1 MSSKPYATEAQIYIA
16 TEELRQQVQALIDS
30 GLISKN
36 PVFDSVTVN
45 GLIMVNDQGCLIDSE
60 GNEIIANKQD
70 KLISGET
77 IKTING
83 KSILGPGNIKISGG
97 EGSEYFAGEGI
108 IITEDNYIKIDF
120 TKIPSLEKVEE
131 LSSSLNTLSKRVA
144 KDEEILSTKQ
154 DILTDSGEDQ
164 NVKTINGKSILGSGD
179 LTISGELK
187 PEYEEYLK
195 KVTFKTPSINE
206 LTLLNAS
213 GNTVSGGTYE
223 AKSSFTVSK
232 FKHYETNP
240 NNIEGKLSIEGQNI
254 DPVGT
259 STTIEFTSPITIS
272 SNKSFTL
279 SGKDTL
285 GGNVSKS
292 VSFSFARYAYSN
304 VTSAESAPKSGTKL
318 SVESTFFS
326 SGSEF
331 NYKVGDYLYLY
342 ASKSGMKVET
352 NVLGQW
358 VEVEFESL
366 DSMDDFT
373 QSNGQTNK
381 MYVYR
386 VGPFINDGSAKYRVK

>member
-1 MSSKPYATEAQIYIA
+1 MAGKPYATEGQVYIA
-16 TEELRQQVQALIDS
+16 AEELRQQVQALIDS

-36 PVFDSVTVN
+36 PIFDSVTVN
-45 GLIMVNDQGCLIDSE
+45 GLIMLNDEGCLIDSE
-60 GNEIIANKQD
+60 GNEIIANKQNR
-70 KLISGET
+70 LISSKN

-83 KSILGPGNIKISGG
+83 ESILGEGNLEVGG
-97 EGSEYFAGEGI
+97 GGRSYHAGDGI
-108 IITEDNYIKIDF
+108 IITEDNYIKVDF
-120 TKIPSLEKVEE
+120 SKVSGIEKVEK
-131 LSSSLNTLSKRVA
+131 LSSDLVTLTNKVIN
-144 KDEEILSTKQ
+144 DEEILIKKQ
-154 DILTDSGEDQ
+154 DILKDSGEDQ
-164 NVKTINGKSILGSGD
+164 NIKTINGKSILGSGD

-195 KVTFKTPSINE
+195 KVTFKTPSISE

-213 GNTVSGGTYE
+213 GGTISGGTYE

-240 NNIEGKLSIEGQNI
+240 NNIEGKLRIEGQNI

-304 VTSAESAPKSGTKL
+304 VTSEESAPKSGTKL
-318 SVESTFFS
+318 SVESTFSS

-331 NYKVGDYLYLY
+331 QYKIGDYLYLY
-342 ASKSGMKVET
+342 TSKSGMKVET

-366 DSMDDFT
+366 DSIDDFT

-381 MYVYR
+381 MYIYR